1 MSRFPACR
9 PRRLRRSEPLRRLVR
24 ETRVVREQLVQPLFV
39 VPGRGV
45 EHAVASMPGI
55 AQRSV
60 DRAAEEARR
69 LLDLGVPAVLL
80 FGIPERKDARA
91 SGATDSD
98 GIIPRAL
105 RALRAAAP
113 GLLLMT
119 DVCLCEYTDHGH
131 CGVVRDGD
139 VDNDPTLELL
149 AAEAVAHAQAGAD
162 VVAPSDMMDG
172 RVAAIRGALDA
183 AGFAHLPIMS
193 YAAKFASAFYG
204 PFREAA
210 ESTPQFG
217 DRRSY
222 QMDPPNAE
230 EALREV
236 ALDIEEGADVVMVKP
251 ALPYLDVIRR
261 VKERFTHPVAAYQVS
276 GEYAMVKAAAA
287 RGWLD
292 EERAVLETLTAI
304 RRAGA
309 DIIITYFAQDLAG
322 RRTPA

>member
-1 MSRFPACR
+1 MSRFPAHR
-9 PRRLRRSEPLRRLVR
+9 PRRLRRTESLRRLVR
-24 ETRVVREQLVQPLFV
+24 ETRVVTEQLVQPLFV
-39 VPGRGV
+39 VPGRRV
-45 EHAVASMPGI
+45 ERAVPSMPGV
-55 AQRSV
+55 AQLSV
-60 DRAAEEARR
+60 DRAAEECRR
-69 LLDLGVPAVLL
+69 LADLGVPAVLL
-80 FGIPERKDARA
+80 FGVPEAKDARG
-91 SGATDSD
+91 SGATDPD
-98 GIIPRAL
+98 GIVPRAL
-105 RALRAAAP
+105 GAIRAAAP
-113 GLLLMT
+113 GLLLVT

-149 AAEAVAHAQAGAD
+149 AAEALAHARAGAD
-162 VVAPSDMMDG
+162 IVAPSDMMDG
-172 RVAAIRGALDA
+172 RVGAIRRALDG

-204 PFREAA
+204 PFRDAA

-222 QMDPPNAE
+222 QMDPANAE

-236 ALDIEEGADVVMVKP
+236 ALDIEEGADIVMVKP
-251 ALPYLDVIRR
+251 ALPYLDVVRR
-261 VKERFTHPVAAYQVS
+261 VKERFGYPVAAYHVS

-292 EERAVLETLTAI
+292 EARVVAESLIAI

-309 DIIITYFAQDLAG
+309 DVVITYFARDVARGLG
-322 RRTPA
+322 RA